1 MKLKSKLFNITTI
14 ITVIG
19 FIILLMTGCETF
31 VDNGGGGYTPKA
43 TDFIIENLSQTVNNI
58 TAVTITPMLGK
69 SNGAITI
76 YYNGSLKLPTAVAGA
91 YSVTFDVASA
101 DGWKAAKGLSAGTL
115 RIYTANYHIINSI
128 AELANFFPRQNN
140 NTVDNPY
147 YIALNVNDLGGNAD
161 AYGSIGY
168 LLGDNASKY
177 VYLDLSGSTITTI
190 PARAFLKEVSH
201 NEYESNGL
209 VGITIPD
216 SVTYIGANAFR
227 YCYNLTEINVDSD
240 NRNYSSTDGVLYN
253 KDKTILIMYPAGKT
267 GDFTIPNGVSTIG
280 SDAFYG
286 CDNLTGVIIP
296 NGVTRIGNYAFYDCW
311 NLTSVIIPNSVTS
324 IGDGAFSWCD
334 NLTEITIPDSV
345 TRIGNYAFY
354 NCYNLTSV
362 TFAGT
367 ITLANFSYYAFKG
380 DLRNKYLAGGK
391 GTYTR
396 DFDTYP
402 WYDYDWTWTKQ
413 P

>member
-201 NEYESNGL
+201 DEYESNGL

-240 NRNYSSTDGVLYN
+240 NTNYSSTDGVLYN

-267 GDFTIPNGVSTIG
+267 GDFTIPNGVITIG
-280 SDAFYG
+280 AEAFY
-286 CDNLTGVIIP
+286 NSPITNVIIP
-296 NGVTRIGNYAFYDCW
+296 NGVTRIGNTAFYYCW

-324 IGDGAFSWCD
+324 IGNDAFYNCD
-334 NLTEITIPDSV
+334 RLTEITIPNSI
-345 TRIGNYAFY
+345 TRIGDYAFY
-354 NCYNLTSV
+354 DCDRLTSV

-367 ITLANFSYYAFKG
+367 ITLANFSYYAFDG
-380 DLRNKYLAGGK
+380 DLRNKYLAGGI

-396 DFDTYP
+396 EGSWWDDE
-402 WYDYDWTWTKQ
+402 WTKQ

>member
-19 FIILLMTGCETF
+19 FIILLMTGCETI
-31 VDNGGGGYTPKA
+31 VDNDRGSYTPRA
-43 TDFIIENLSQTVNNI
+43 TDFIIGNLSQTVNNI
-58 TAVTITPMLGK
+58 TAVTIMPNLGK

-76 YYNGSLKLPTAVAGA
+76 YYNGSSKLPTAVVGS
-91 YSVTFDVASA
+91 YTVTFDVAA
-101 DGWKAAKGLSAGTL
+101 TDGWKSAKGLSAGTL
-115 RIYTANYHIINSI
+115 KIYTANYHIINSI
-128 AELANFFPRQNN
+128 ADLANFFSRQNN

-147 YIALNVNDLGGNAD
+147 YIALNVNDLGGNAGT
-161 AYGSIGY
+161 YGSIGY
-168 LLGDNASKY
+168 LLGDNNTKY
-177 VYLDLSGSTITTI
+177 VYLDLSNSTITTI
-190 PARAFLKEVSH
+190 PLRAFYNGNYH
-201 NEYESNGL
+201 DYNENGL
-209 VGITIPD
+209 VGITIPN

-227 YCYNLTEINVDSD
+227 YCDNLTEINVDSD
-240 NRNYSSTDGVLYN
+240 NTNYSSTDGVLYN
-253 KDKTILIMYPAGKT
+253 KDKTILITYPEGKT
-267 GDFTIPNGVSTIG
+267 GDFTIPNGVTTIG

-296 NGVTRIGNYAFYDCW
+296 NGVIRIGSYAFYDCW
-311 NLTSVIIPNSVTS
+311 NLTSVTIPNSVTS
-324 IGDGAFSWCD
+324 IGDRAFSWCD
-334 NLTEITIPDSV
+334 KLTEITIPDSV
-345 TRIGNYAFY
+345 TKIGDRAFY
-354 NCYNLTSV
+354 NCDSLTSV

-367 ITLANFSYYAFKG
+367 INLTNFSNYAFDG

-396 DFDTYP
+396 DFDNDY